1 MLVKI
6 GKYLGFCA
14 YLRFYH
20 GIYYKAP
27 RDIKGKKRRKKE
39 KIKQKRLAGTAAVA
53 AAAAAG

>member
-53 AAAAAG
+53 AAAAG